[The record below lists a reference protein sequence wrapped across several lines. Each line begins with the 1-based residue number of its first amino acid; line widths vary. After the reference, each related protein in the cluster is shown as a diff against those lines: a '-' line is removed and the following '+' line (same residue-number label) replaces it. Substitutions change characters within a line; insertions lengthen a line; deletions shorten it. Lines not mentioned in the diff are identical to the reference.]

1 MKTWLL
7 SLGCISILLFAACNN
22 STAPS
27 STATPSASPAS
38 GSPTATEKV
47 SFSVANQIIQQR
59 CSMCHSASGGQSPRA
74 GVAMDTPDQIKAR
87 AERIRARAVSTQSM
101 PQGNAT
107 QMTEAERKTLGDWI
121 AQGASLE

>member
-7 SLGCISILLFAACNN
+7 SLGCLSLLLFAACNN
-22 STAPS
+22 ATAPTSTAS
-27 STATPSASPAS
+27 PSASPAS
-38 GSPTATEKV
+38 GSPTTEKV

-59 CSMCHSASGGQSPRA
+59 CSMCHSAAGGQSPRA
-74 GVAMDTPDQIKAR
+74 GVAMDTPEQIKAR
-87 AERIRARAVSTQSM
+87 TERIRARAVSTQSM